1 MKAKFKIGDE
11 NYEFKEITLKKYYEL
26 RELLNNPIKGSE
38 YQLVE
43 LMTDCPVSVL
53 KKLKMN
59 EWLIVWDEA
68 IYRITQI
75 NGNTESIQPWIE
87 FKNVKYALPAVE
99 EMTIGEFVDL
109 DVITSK
115 GDDKY
120 LAEIAAI
127 VYRPVIKEYKGKLYV
142 EDYDADKSAQ
152 RVEEFRDMPLSAI
165 KSANSFFLQYV
176 NSSLK
181 NTVESLMQSEELK
194 KMDPNVRE
202 VYQNF
207 LQQGLGGELSTPLL
221 EKILS
226 DFLTQRDSLSVQRLT
241 GYRGEKTK
249 LSKKPWRFKKQTK

>member
-87 FKNVKYALPAVE
+87 FNNVKYALPAVE

-142 EDYDADKSAQ
+142 EDYDADKSAHSVKEYSGVFNAE
-152 RVEEFRDMPLSAI
+152 RGTEEDGPKRPGGIPKFSTARTWWRIINTIAGEDPLRFSDATRLPVRSALNWLSWR
-165 KSANSFFLQYV
+165 KDQVKQETMALQKT
-176 NSSLK
+176 N
-181 NTVESLMQSEELK
+181 
-194 KMDPNVRE
+194 
-202 VYQNF
+202 
-207 LQQGLGGELSTPLL
+207 
-221 EKILS
+221 KI
-226 DFLTQRDSLSVQRLT
+226 R
-241 GYRGEKTK
+241 
-249 LSKKPWRFKKQTK
+249 